1 MELKKRKL
9 KATLIDIDK
18 NLTSQSRW
26 IWVGK
31 EKEGG
36 NDNIFEQKKLWTIT
50 IRILYGG
57 LREEDK

>member
-1 MELKKRKL
+1 
-9 KATLIDIDK
+9 
-18 NLTSQSRW
+18 
-26 IWVGK
+26 VGK